1 MTSWPDGLA
10 VWFFLRIFE
19 LEYKIWE
26 RSWVQFPVGP
36 FFFLLLIVK
45 SCSQTRSGGCLQ
57 LLGAGHLFWK
67 VSHDTAAKSTQPPA
81 VITSTPLLHISIT
94 IITIRYL
101 HGLRYAI
108 QFIVRAFFS
117 LTEQPMRRDVIFNLK
132 LTPTCQCSPH
142 RSINE
147 TIEWNHNTTI
157 SRYRIIHGDGVLSL
171 KIDCGWDQTM
181 TRTRRRQFWFVTKF
195 RASEDNYSIRSS
207 FFFHSDYRQLIP
219 FGSLLDSL
227 VFDGVLSAREEASCQ
242 CVF

>member
-1 MTSWPDGLA
+1 MLA
-10 VWFFLRIFE
+10 NEIRRLFTAVGSGAPFLESI
-19 LEYKIWE
+19 
-26 RSWVQFPVGP
+26 
-36 FFFLLLIVK
+36 
-45 SCSQTRSGGCLQ
+45 TRYGGQ
-57 LLGAGHLFWK
+57 K
-67 VSHDTAAKSTQPPA
+67 YTATRRHY
-81 VITSTPLLHISIT
+81 INTSTTHFNHK

-147 TIEWNHNTTI
+147 TIEWNHNTII

-195 RASEDNYSIRSS
+195 RASYSIRSS
-207 FFFHSDYRQLIP
+207 FSSTPITANSF
-219 FGSLLDSL
+219 
-227 VFDGVLSAREEASCQ
+227 LSAPCSIRWFWRWRSEILVVHFWQKLEDSAQSSYTLNRS
-242 CVF
+242 VKRVEFWLY